1 MIPTMRNVTLHPIYC
16 PTSLPSGSPAIVAMD
31 VPVTPMLSATGEAID
46 QNIAWVHATP
56 IRDAMSTP
64 YVGAITDMIWHI
76 PNSAIVPMN
85 SFLKSI
91 FDTRS
96 MSGRDNSMTI
106 HEYTVISIP
115 AFDSDMLNDFAM
127 SVSKPIGINSDV
139 LNMNAETVIPTSGSI
154 SFLVN
159 LLFIF
164 IPLPNN
170 MWYI

>member
-1 MIPTMRNVTLHPIYC
+1 
-16 PTSLPSGSPAIVAMD
+16 MD
-31 VPVTPMLSATGEAID
+31 VPDTPMRSANDLCSSSTSLMATGEAID

-64 YVGAITDMIWHI
+64 YVDAITDMIWHI